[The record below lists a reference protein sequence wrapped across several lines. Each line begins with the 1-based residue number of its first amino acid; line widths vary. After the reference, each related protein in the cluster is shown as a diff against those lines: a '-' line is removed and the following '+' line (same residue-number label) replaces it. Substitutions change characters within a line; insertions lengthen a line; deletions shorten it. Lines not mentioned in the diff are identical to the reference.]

1 MASIRGGDRLAM
13 ALSKIAQG
21 LSNGGTLRVG
31 FLEGA
36 TGPDGDPIA
45 LRAAMNEFGTRTIPA
60 RPFFRNMIAE
70 KSSEWPEG
78 IATQLKAND
87 FDAERTLEIT
97 GHAIKGQL
105 QQSIKD
111 TNSPPLAPSTVKR
124 KGFDK
129 PLIEKGDMLNA
140 VDFEVKKT

>member
-21 LSNGGTLRVG
+21 LSNGGMLRVG

-45 LRAAMNEFGTRTIPA
+45 LRAAMNEFGTRHIPA
-60 RPFFRNMIAE
+60 RPFFRNMVEE
-70 KSSEWPEG
+70 KSPEWPEG

-87 FDAERTLEIT
+87 FDAGRALEVT
-97 GHAIKGQL
+97 GHAIKSQI

-129 PLIEKGDMLNA
+129 PLIETGDMINA
-140 VDFEVKKT
+140 VDFEVKSD